1 MTSLH
6 WLLQEPLVYGS
17 RLDISNEKILPAI
30 CDLLLNAGVL
40 TLGQLFKLAGLDFE
54 NVDAVVR
61 HLGLKSKRITAKLL
75 EKWKSALT
83 SEEVKLLEDYTEGSI
98 TPDCNDP
105 FPDLYLLTDF
115 EECEGVFLQ
124 DNLLML
130 VGPNLVCGKILYKN
144 CVKTLNKK
152 FLHKRVDTPWRS
164 ALHLGEDVKPEWRAL
179 YKSPVSKKVGDL
191 QWRILHGAIAVNA
204 FVSVINHDI
213 SDECP
218 FCFQKENIF
227 HAFVYCIRL
236 VPLFQVLKNL
246 FGCFDE
252 IFSLEMFICG
262 FKYIRRRRFCCQLLN
277 FLLGQAK
284 KAIYDT
290 RKIRIE
296 RNSSVNLQ
304 IVFLNL
310 VKSRIL
316 IDFRYYKAMGDLMS
330 FELIWCYKG
339 VLCEIINESLQ
350 FAYVLK

>member
-144 CVKTLNKK
+144 C
-152 FLHKRVDTPWRS
+152 
-164 ALHLGEDVKPEWRAL
+164 
-179 YKSPVSKKVGDL
+179 
-191 QWRILHGAIAVNA
+191 Q
-204 FVSVINHDI
+204 
-213 SDECP
+213 
-218 FCFQKENIF
+218 
-227 HAFVYCIRL
+227 
-236 VPLFQVLKNL
+236 
-246 FGCFDE
+246 
-252 IFSLEMFICG
+252 
-262 FKYIRRRRFCCQLLN
+262 
-277 FLLGQAK
+277 
-284 KAIYDT
+284 
-290 RKIRIE
+290 
-296 RNSSVNLQ
+296 NS
-304 IVFLNL
+304 
-310 VKSRIL
+310 
-316 IDFRYYKAMGDLMS
+316 
-330 FELIWCYKG
+330 E
-339 VLCEIINESLQ
+339 
-350 FAYVLK
+350 